1 MTQAVTLSDFFDES
15 CSKYSQLP
23 AFTCMGQTLTFAEV
37 HQYATQFASYLQ
49 NHTSLEAGD
58 RIAIQMPNLLQY
70 PIAVYGALKAG
81 LVVVNTNPLYTD
93 REIKHQ
99 LNDSGAKALL
109 VLANIA
115 KEASEVIKDTPVET
129 VIVTEVADLHP
140 FIKRHLINFV
150 VKRVKKMVPKVD
162 FDQPVA
168 FTEAM
173 SLGAQSSLKP
183 VTAKPEDVAI
193 LQYTGGT
200 TGVAKGAM
208 LSHRNLMA
216 NQRQMVAHL
225 EECMVEGKEIYV
237 APLPLYHIYAF
248 NFHCVS
254 LFGRGARNILIPNP
268 RDLPALVGAI
278 KNEPITGFVGL
289 DTLFKALC
297 NNDAFAQLDFSK
309 LRTTSSGGMALTS
322 DTAELWK
329 SVTGVVPNE
338 GYGLTETSPVVS
350 ANRADDIQPGTVGV
364 PLPGTEVK
372 TVDENGK
379 TTAVGEPGELLVR
392 GPQVMEGYWQRPDE
406 TAKAIDQ
413 EGWFATGDIATIDK
427 AGYIRIVDRKKDM
440 ILVSGF
446 NVYPA
451 EVEDVVVSHPKV
463 LEAAVIGILDAKS
476 GEAVKVFVVKKDE
489 SLTDKE
495 IIEYARDNLTAYK
508 VPKKVEFCE
517 DLPKSNVGKVLRKE
531 LRSQC

>member
-1 MTQAVTLSDFFDES
+1 MTQAVTLCDLFDQT
-15 CSKYSQLP
+15 CNKYSGLP
-23 AFTCMGQTLTFAEV
+23 AFTCMGQTLSFAEV
-37 HQYATQFASYLQ
+37 HERATQFASYLQ
-49 NHTSLEAGD
+49 NHTSLQPGD

-99 LNDSGAKALL
+99 LIDSGAKALL

-115 KEASEVIKDTPVET
+115 KEASDIIKDTSVEM

-140 FIKRHLINFV
+140 FFKRFLLNFV
-150 VKRVKKMVPKVD
+150 VKHVKKMVPKVY
-162 FDQPVA
+162 FDRSVA
-168 FTEAM
+168 FTDALK
-173 SLGAQSSLKP
+173 LGKGSSLKP
-183 VTAKPEDVAI
+183 HTPKPEDIAI

-208 LSHRNLMA
+208 LSHRNLVA
-216 NQRQMVAHL
+216 NGSQIVRHL
-225 EECMVEGKEIYV
+225 EGVMEEGKEIYV

-248 NFHCVS
+248 NFHCLS
-254 LFGRGARNILIPNP
+254 LFSRGSRNILIPNP
-268 RDLPALVGAI
+268 RDLPSLIGAI

-297 NNDAFAQLDFSK
+297 NNEAFKQIDFSK
-309 LRTTSSGGMALTS
+309 LKTTSSGGMALTR
-322 DTAELWK
+322 DTGELWQA
-329 SVTGVVPNE
+329 VTGITPSE

-350 ANRADDIQPGTVGV
+350 ANFPQDIKVGTVGV
-364 PLPGTEVK
+364 ALADTEVK
-372 TVDENGK
+372 TVDENGA
-379 TTAVGEPGELLVR
+379 TTPVGEPGELLVK
-392 GPQVMEGYWQRPDE
+392 GPQVMEGYWQRPDD
-406 TAKAIDQ
+406 TAKAIDE
-413 EGWFATGDIATIDK
+413 EGWFATGDIATIDE

-451 EVEDVVVSHPKV
+451 EVEDVIVSHPKV
-463 LEAAVIGILDAKS
+463 LEAAVIGVPDAKS
-476 GEAVKVFVVKKDE
+476 GEAVKVFVVKKDD

-495 IIEYARDNLTAYK
+495 VILHARENLTAYK

-531 LRSQC
+531 LRSK

>member
-1 MTQAVTLSDFFDES
+1 MAKAVNLCDLFDQT
-15 CSKYSQLP
+15 CKKYSQLP

-37 HQYATQFASYLQ
+37 DTYTTQFASYLQ
-49 NHTSLEAGD
+49 NHTNLKPGD

-81 LVVVNTNPLYTD
+81 LIVVNTNPLYTD

-115 KEASEVIKDTPVET
+115 KEANEVVKDTPVET

-140 FIKRHLINFV
+140 FLKRHLLNFV
-150 VKRVKKMVPKVD
+150 VKRIKKMVPEVN
-162 FDQPVA
+162 FENRVS
-168 FTEAM
+168 FTDALK
-173 SLGAQSSLKP
+173 LGAASTFKP
-183 VTAKPEDVAI
+183 GVTNPEDIAI

-208 LSHRNLMA
+208 LSHRNLIA
-216 NQRQMVAHL
+216 NRGQIVDHL
-225 EECMVEGKEIYV
+225 EEVMKEGEEIYI

-254 LFGRGARNILIPNP
+254 LFSRGSLNILIPNP
-268 RDLPALVGAI
+268 RDLPALLGAI
-278 KNEPITGFVGL
+278 KKVRFTGFVGL

-297 NNDAFAQLDFSK
+297 NNEQFKSLDFSA
-309 LRTTSSGGMALTS
+309 LRTTSSGGMALTR
-322 DTAELWK
+322 DTAELWQK
-329 SVTGVVPNE
+329 ITGVTPNE

-350 ANRADDIQPGTVGV
+350 ANYANAIKPGTVGV
-364 PLPGTEVK
+364 ALPHTEVK
-372 TVDENGK
+372 TVDENGQA
-379 TTAVGEPGELLVR
+379 TAIDEPGELLVR
-392 GPQVMEGYWQRPDE
+392 GPQVMEGYWQRPEE
-406 TAKAIDQ
+406 TAKNIDA
-413 EGWFATGDIATIDK
+413 EGWFATGDIATIDE

-451 EVEDVVVSHPKV
+451 EVEDVIVSHPKV
-463 LEAAVIGILDAKS
+463 LEAAVIGVPDARS
-476 GEAVKVFVVKKDE
+476 GEAVKVFVVKKDAT
-489 SLTDKE
+489 LTDKDV
-495 IIEYARDNLTAYK
+495 ISYARDNLTAYK

-531 LRSQC
+531 LRSQ